1 LNQTNTFTSNRYA
14 VKRDREQGP
23 PSEKPKAREMVV
35 KKKVSGEQVSGFRS
49 QVSGKNFCD
58 EAADT

>member
-1 LNQTNTFTSNRYA
+1 
-14 VKRDREQGP
+14 
-23 PSEKPKAREMVV
+23 MVV

-49 QVSGKNFCD
+49 QVSGKKFCD